1 MKAKQVNFPFVA
13 NELIKNKNKHR
24 LHGGHGWEC
33 ASCGKKITDENGEII
48 TNIDELPE
56 YHPDYVFPRR
66 EITYT
71 DKKISAN
78 DINALENVL
87 RKCSLKIFNY
97 IYDNEYN
104 EEEQYRLYDLRRKI
118 VEVFGEINDLFQEYA
133 QKYQIVLSHYNIF
146 ENVYNYYKKEVKQ
159 IINDV
164 IEQCKQNIQDIANKI
179 NKQERFE
186 NNYLEEL
193 PLCLECRNKT
203 PINCEE
209 SGCDFQSLDIEDFI
223 LLEDK
228 SGKDLPYCEEHAQ
241 ECKGCQKNFHIQ
253 DMEFATNSNEW
264 YCKECFWDVFTVC
277 HQCNTVI
284 YREDALY
291 DEDDEEEYCQNCYE
305 ASNRREKGIDSELTK
320 EEENIAEDFVN
331 NINQNQYFP
340 LDENTLLKSV
350 IPTFKLAANKSFK
363 SINDLLNFLEKRI
376 QSKDAKAAILAILN
390 EQTDPKSAIDFAL
403 SNFEKQIQEYQS
415 QKEIYGKPLRMYP
428 VKFKLEAGKM
438 HGGHVFA
445 IYPTNQF
452 LNYADALVPGAK
464 AFYLS
469 TLNHKGHHKGALAYA
484 RFSISNDVIV
494 VDNLQTD
501 LDSQSL
507 GERPEEKYWATTI
520 KKFWLPTLLD
530 ALRRFGNQIGKSIY
544 LTSFEMQQIK
554 WRKIPE
560 RNKDVYDRIPEAMGF
575 RPETIE
581 VKPES
586 LKKDE
591 YEMLKIAKLS
601 KFYLN
606 NVLKH
611 CK

>member
-13 NELIKNKNKHR
+13 DELIKNKNKHR
-24 LHGGHGWEC
+24 LQGGHGWEC

-78 DINALENVL
+78 DINVLENVL

-97 IYDNEYN
+97 IYDNKYN
-104 EEEQYRLYDLRRKI
+104 EEEQYLLYDLRRKI
-118 VEVFGEINDLFQEYA
+118 IEVFGEINDLFQEYA

-146 ENVYNYYKKEVKQ
+146 EDIYYYKKEVKQ

-164 IEQCKQNIQDIANKI
+164 IEKCKQNIQDIANKI

-186 NNYLEEL
+186 NSYLEEL

-209 SGCDFQSLDIEDFI
+209 PNCDFRSVDIEDFI
-223 LLEDK
+223 LLESK
-228 SGKDLPYCEEHAQ
+228 SGKGLPYCKEHAK
-241 ECKGCQKNFHIQ
+241 ECESCEKNFHIE
-253 DMEFATNSNEW
+253 DTRKAPNTNDW
-264 YCKECFWDVFTVC
+264 YCEDCFWDTFEIC
-277 HQCNTVI
+277 HRCDAVI
-284 YREDALY
+284 YREDAFY
-291 DEDDEEEYCQNCYE
+291 NEFDEQEYCQNCYE
-305 ASNRREKGIDSELTK
+305 QAFGREEGIDDELTK
-320 EEENIAEDFVN
+320 EEENIAEEFVN
-331 NINQNQYFP
+331 NLNENIYFP

-350 IPTFKLAANKSFK
+350 IPTIKLAANKSFK

-376 QSKDAKAAILAILN
+376 QSKEAKAAILAIVI
-390 EQTDPKSAIDFAL
+390 QHTDPKSAIDFAL

-428 VKFKLEAGKM
+428 VKFKLEAGRM

-464 AFYLS
+464 AFYWNTLS
-469 TLNHKGHHKGALAYA
+469 HKGHHQGALGYA

-501 LDSQSL
+501 LDAQSL
-507 GERPEEKYWATTI
+507 GERPEEKYWASTI

-575 RPETIE
+575 KPETVE

-586 LKKDE
+586 LVKNE

-601 KFYLN
+601 QIFFNIVKH
-606 NVLKH
+606 LK
-611 CK
+611 